1 MENKKVKNENYFQ
14 VNGWMINELHLK
26 GIPLMVYAIIY
37 GFSQD
42 GETQFEGS
50 RQYLCDFTGCTKP
63 TIDKALNELIES
75 NLIIKNSETKNSIIF
90 NKYKVNLDML
100 NFTTGKETLLGGGK
114 ETLPNNNIIDNID
127 LDNNKNIN
135 NTDVKK
141 KIEKEKNPIQEI
153 YDYWNTKNIVV
164 HRDLTEKR
172 KKVITKAL
180 KEHSVDDIKTAI
192 DHFEE
197 MLHSK
202 YEYCDYAWSL
212 EEFLSREKGF
222 TEFLNDGSKWINYLN
237 WKKKQQDEKPVE
249 HIGTYLR

>member
-1 MENKKVKNENYFQ
+1 MNHSFDVDIAKEYGIEEAIMLQHLYFWIEKNKANNKHFYNDTYWTYNTKKAFADLLPYMTPRKIDYTLKNL
-14 VNGWMINELHLK
+14 VDK
-26 GIPLMVYAIIY
+26 GLVIT
-37 GFSQD
+37 GNFNQD
-42 GETQFEGS
+42 GRDRTLW
-50 RQYLCDFTGCTKP
+50 YALTKMGYCILQNCKLQN
-63 TIDKALNELIES
+63 TKLS
-75 NLIIKNSETKNSIIF
+75 N
-90 NKYKVNLDML
+90 D
-100 NFTTGKETLLGGGK
+100 
-114 ETLPNNNIIDNID
+114 NNIN
-127 LDNNKNIN
+127 NIN
-135 NTDVKK
+135 NTNTDNNNPDD
-141 KIEKEKNPIQEI
+141 KIHIIKENIKRNPEQEI
-153 YDYWNTKNIVV
+153 LEYWNQKGIIHHKEV
-164 HRDLTEKR
+164 TEKR
-172 KKVITKAL
+172 KKAITKAL